1 MVIGTLGVVEM
12 ALDALDIPHGP
23 GGVQAALEYLAR
35 QVPA

>member
-1 MVIGTLGVVEM
+1 MFIGTLGVVEM